1 MKESTVL
8 LSVDV
13 LHQHPQNPRKDLGEL
28 VELTE
33 SIKKNG
39 IMQNLTVIPGHWDE
53 KGNFNNYGYTLLIGH
68 RRFAAAKAAGLKE
81 VPCRIVEDMDEKEQL
96 STMLE
101 ENMQRTDLTIWEQ
114 ATGFQLMLDLGET
127 EEGIAEKTGF
137 SKQTIRHRLNIAK
150 LDGAEIKKKE
160 QDDAFQLTLRDLY
173 ELEKIKSIET
183 RNEILKKARDS
194 RDLVWRAHIAVNDE
208 KENKRADIIIK
219 LLKSLGVK
227 QATDKEKNEMYAG
240 KWETVEEWDLR
251 GEKEPELAKKIQADI
266 KSDWLWFR
274 SYGLVKLI
282 QPASWKKEIKQDP
295 IERNQK
301 ELKKKVKE
309 LLIKKHVFI
318 DEVITGKL
326 EGIKE
331 EQETYEMIWKAL
343 VNMGT
348 YVSKSVLREFFTG
361 KDDYKASKEEKDIAD
376 DQIAKTGLMHQM
388 LIQLDDA
395 MDNVGDPLDWR
406 CVYQAEK
413 GEKLRQAFQILTKW
427 GWSFEE
433 EEKSIIDGTHELYTK
448 EE

>member
-227 QATDKEKNEMYAG
+227 QATDKEKNETYAG
-240 KWETVEEWDLR
+240 KWETVKEWDLS
-251 GEKEPELAKKIQADI
+251 GEKEPELAKKTQADI

-274 SYGLVKLI
+274 SYGLIKLI
-282 QPASWKKEIKQDP
+282 KPASWKKEIKQDP
-295 IERNQK
+295 MERNKK

-361 KDDYKASKEEKDIAD
+361 KEDYKASKEEKDIAD
-376 DQIAKTGLMHQM
+376 DQIAKTGLMHQL
-388 LIQLDDA
+388 LIQLDEA
-395 MDNVGDPLDWR
+395 MDHVGDPLDWR
-406 CVYQAEK
+406 CVYQAER
-413 GEKLRQAFQILTKW
+413 GEKLKQAFQILTKW

-433 EEKSIIDGTHELYTK
+433 EEKSIIDGTHELYEK
-448 EE
+448 EK

>member
-28 VELTE
+28 GELTE

-173 ELEKIKSIET
+173 ELEKIKSIKT

-219 LLKSLGVK
+219 LLMSLGVK
-227 QATDKEKNEMYAG
+227 QATDKEKNETYAG
-240 KWETVEEWDLR
+240 KWETVKEWDLK
-251 GEKEPELAKKIQADI
+251 GEKEPELARKTQADI
-266 KSDWLWFR
+266 KSDWRWFR
-274 SYGLVKLI
+274 SYGLIKLI
-282 QPASWKKEIKQDP
+282 KPASWKKEIKQDP
-295 IERNQK
+295 MERNKK

-331 EQETYEMIWKAL
+331 EQETYETIWKVL

-376 DQIAKTGLMHQM
+376 DQIAKTGLMHQL

-395 MDNVGDPLDWR
+395 MDHVGDPLDWR
-406 CVYQAEK
+406 CVYQAERGAK
-413 GEKLRQAFQILTKW
+413 FKQAFQILTKW

-433 EEKSIIDGTHELYTK
+433 EEKSIIDGTHELYEK
-448 EE
+448 EK

>member
-1 MKESTVL
+1 M
-8 LSVDV
+8 
-13 LHQHPQNPRKDLGEL
+13 
-28 VELTE
+28 
-33 SIKKNG
+33 
-39 IMQNLTVIPGHWDE
+39 
-53 KGNFNNYGYTLLIGH
+53 
-68 RRFAAAKAAGLKE
+68 
-81 VPCRIVEDMDEKEQL
+81 
-96 STMLE
+96 
-101 ENMQRTDLTIWEQ
+101 
-114 ATGFQLMLDLGET
+114 
-127 EEGIAEKTGF
+127 
-137 SKQTIRHRLNIAK
+137 
-150 LDGAEIKKKE
+150 
-160 QDDAFQLTLRDLY
+160 DLY

-194 RDLVWRAHIAVNDE
+194 RDLVWRAHIAVNNERDE
-208 KENKRADIIIK
+208 KRADIIIK
-219 LLKSLGVK
+219 LLMSLGVK
-227 QATDKEKNEMYAG
+227 QATDKEKNETYAG
-240 KWETVEEWDLR
+240 KWETVKEWDLR
-251 GEKEPELAKKIQADI
+251 SEKEPELAKKTQADI

-274 SYGLVKLI
+274 SYGLIKLI
-282 QPASWKKEIKQDP
+282 KPASWKKEIKQDP
-295 IERNQK
+295 MERNKK

-331 EQETYEMIWKAL
+331 EQETYETIWKAL

-348 YVSKSVLREFFTG
+348 YVSKSELREFFIG

-395 MDNVGDPLDWR
+395 MDHVGDPLDWR

>member
-28 VELTE
+28 GELTE

-227 QATDKEKNEMYAG
+227 QATDKEKNETYAG
-240 KWETVEEWDLR
+240 KWETVKEWDLS
-251 GEKEPELAKKIQADI
+251 GEKEPELAKKTQADI

-274 SYGLVKLI
+274 SYGLIKLI
-282 QPASWKKEIKQDP
+282 KPASWKKEIKQDP
-295 IERNQK
+295 MERNKK

-361 KDDYKASKEEKDIAD
+361 KEDYKASKEEKDIAD
-376 DQIAKTGLMHQM
+376 DQIAKTGLMHQL
-388 LIQLDDA
+388 LIQLDEA
-395 MDNVGDPLDWR
+395 MDHVGDPLDWR
-406 CVYQAEK
+406 CVYQAER
-413 GEKLRQAFQILTKW
+413 GEKLKQAFQILTKW

-433 EEKSIIDGTHELYTK
+433 EEKSIIDGTHELYEK
-448 EE
+448 EK